1 VTWLQEWKAIAARID
16 SLLQATTLYYQSPAR
31 AYGENYVIS
40 EADIIP
46 ACRAILKDLDA
57 FSTAYETFI
66 PAPAKSL
73 LTQLL
78 SRLRYRG
85 RRPSDG
91 LAHVESLV
99 VPLGIFRAEF
109 EFHLRD
115 VSAVVRK
122 LVVRA
127 FTHLQRLLIVDHSFQ
142 KVWQQAFRK
151 NEPACERLG
160 AVHLLA
166 HGIWAFKVS
175 AAGEQTDLVLGTHL
189 DNTKV
194 EATAEGLVLTEWK
207 RVLKPA
213 DTVEKVDEAV
223 KQMRLYSKSS
233 LASCELVTDRYVVLV
248 SRDYLDMPNNFRE
261 DGIMYHHIN
270 VAVAPSVPSRISRR
284 RREP

>member
-1 VTWLQEWKAIAARID
+1 MTWLQEWKAIAARID
-16 SLLQATTLYYQSPAR
+16 TLLQATTLYYQSPAR

-66 PAPAKSL
+66 PAPAKLL

-78 SRLRYRG
+78 SRLQYWG

-127 FTHLQRLLIVDHSFQ
+127 FTHLQRLLIADSSFQ
-142 KVWQQAFRK
+142 AGWQQAYK
-151 NEPACERLG
+151 KGEPACEKLG
-160 AVHLLA
+160 AVHLLT

-175 AAGEQTDLVLGTHL
+175 ATGEQTDLVLGTHL
-189 DNTKV
+189 VVDAEV
-194 EATAEGLVLTEWK
+194 EAAAEGLVLTEWK

-213 DTVEKVDEAV
+213 ETVEKADEAV
-223 KQMRLYSKSS
+223 KQMRVYSGSS
-233 LASCELVTDRYVVLV
+233 LAGVELTMNV
-248 SRDYLDMPNNFRE
+248 S
-261 DGIMYHHIN
+261 H
-270 VAVAPSVPSRISRR
+270 
-284 RREP
+284 